1 MTLELPVLSL
11 AKSFT
16 LSKHV
21 NCRKELEHFFIT
33 NTQLWCAEGK
43 VKLSEET
50 TSTTVG
56 HGTWY
61 DMMAQKVIDREK
73 QLGRNTSLLR
83 TEMGLGASGFPHIGS
98 LGDAARSNAVSIA
111 LKNLGYNSE
120 LIAYCDDKDGLRKV
134 PAGLTNVALEKYIG
148 YPVSGIPDPFD
159 CHESYGKHMSSLLLD
174 ALDKCGIQY
183 KYYSANEVYKKGL
196 LLKEIRDLLSNAQKI
211 GQIVKEEVGQET
223 YTEVLPY
230 FAICEKCGHLY
241 TTRAYEFD
249 KKTDKILYRCVG
261 LEIKGKMLPGCDHE
275 GEIDIKSGD
284 GKLTWKSEFAAR
296 WRALDIRFEAYG
308 KDIADSVR
316 INDRIS
322 REVLEFEP
330 PNHAKY
336 EMFLDKGGKKI
347 SKSAGNVFTPQV
359 WFQYGSPQSLLLLM
373 LKRFVGTRSID
384 ISDIP
389 SYMNEIDEL
398 EDIYFDKRQPNQKE
412 TIRLKGLYQYCWI
425 MKPPEKPSIHVPY
438 NLLAFLV
445 KTAPENCLHG
455 YITEKLQIYGYLQ
468 KNQKI
473 DEGLIKRIEYT
484 QNWSRDFEEIKE
496 TTVTL
501 GPEAKKA
508 VFDLLNKLP
517 TADDPDK
524 TQNDIFNIAKANGL
538 KPGDFFKILYT
549 ILLGVSQGPRLGP
562 YILAMGKQNVANALE
577 RTLNKQ

>member
-1 MTLELPVLSL
+1 MQKAV
-11 AKSFT
+11 
-16 LSKHV
+16 H
-21 NCRKELEHFFIT
+21 
-33 NTQLWCAEGK
+33 
-43 VKLSEET
+43 LSEET
-50 TSTTVG
+50 ISTTIG

-73 QLGRNTSLLR
+73 RLGRNMSLIR

-98 LGDAARSNAVSIA
+98 LGDATRSNAVSLA
-111 LKNLGYNSE
+111 LKDLGYSSE

-134 PAGLTNVALEKYIG
+134 PAGLTDADLEKYLG
-148 YPVSGIPDPFD
+148 YPVSDIPDPFG
-159 CHESYGKHMSSLLLD
+159 CHESYGKHMSSLLLE

-196 LLKEIRDLLSNAQKI
+196 LLKEIRVLLTNAQKV

-241 TTRAYEFD
+241 TTRAYKFD
-249 KKTDKILYRCVG
+249 PKTDKVFYKCVG
-261 LEIKGKMLPGCDHE
+261 LEIKGKLIPGCGYE
-275 GEIDIKSGD
+275 GEMDIKSGN

-322 REVLEFEP
+322 CEVLEFEP
-330 PNHAKY
+330 PSHAKY

-373 LKRFVGTRSID
+373 LKRFVGTRSINV
-384 ISDIP
+384 SDIP
-389 SYMNEIDEL
+389 SYMNEFDEL
-398 EDIYFDKRQPNQKE
+398 EDVYFGKKQLNQKE
-412 TIRLKGLYQYCWI
+412 VVRLKGIYQYCWV
-425 MKPPEKPSIHVPY
+425 MKPPEKPSVHVPY

-445 KTAPENCLHG
+445 KMAPKECLND
-455 YITEKLQIYGYLQ
+455 YVAEKLQSYGYLQ

-473 DEGLIKRIEYT
+473 DEGLAKRIEYA

-496 TTVTL
+496 TAVML
-501 GPEAKKA
+501 SPEAKKA
-508 VFDLLNKLP
+508 VAELLQNLP
-517 TADDPDK
+517 AADDSD
-524 TQNDIFNIAKANGL
+524 TIQNAIFNAAKNNGL
-538 KPGDFFKILYT
+538 KPGELFKTLYT
-549 ILLGVSQGPRLGP
+549 VLMGASQGPRLGP
-562 YILAMGKQNVANALE
+562 YVLAMGKQNVSKALE
-577 RTLNKQ
+577 RALNKQ

>member
-1 MTLELPVLSL
+1 MMQKAAL
-11 AKSFT
+11 
-16 LSKHV
+16 
-21 NCRKELEHFFIT
+21 
-33 NTQLWCAEGK
+33 
-43 VKLSEET
+43 LSEET
-50 TSTTVG
+50 TSTTIG

-73 QLGRNTSLLR
+73 ELGRNMSLIR

-98 LGDAARSNAVSIA
+98 LGDAARSNAVSLA
-111 LKNLGYNSE
+111 LKDLGYNSE

-134 PAGLTNVALEKYIG
+134 PAGLTNANLEKYLG
-148 YPVSGIPDPFD
+148 YPVSAIPDPFG

-196 LLKEIRDLLSNAQKI
+196 LVNEIRALLTNAQKV

-241 TTRAYEFD
+241 TTRAYKFNP
-249 KKTDKILYRCVG
+249 KTDKVSYKCVG
-261 LEIKGKMLPGCDHE
+261 LEIRGKLIPGCGHE
-275 GEIDIKSGD
+275 GEIDIKSGN

-330 PNHAKY
+330 PSHAKY

-359 WFQYGSPQSLLLLM
+359 WFKYGSPQSLLLLM
-373 LKRFVGTRSID
+373 LKRFVGTRSLD
-384 ISDIP
+384 VSDIP
-389 SYMNEIDEL
+389 SYMNELDEL
-398 EDIYFDKRQPNQKE
+398 EDVYFGKKQLNPKE
-412 TIRLKGLYQYCWI
+412 AARLKGIYQYCWV
-425 MKPPEKPSIHVPY
+425 MQPPANPSIHVPY

-445 KTAPENCLHG
+445 KMAPKECVND
-455 YITEKLQIYGYLQ
+455 YVAEKLQSYGYLQ

-473 DEGLIKRIEYT
+473 NEALAKRIEYA
-484 QNWSRDFEEIKE
+484 QNWSGDFEEIKE
-496 TTVTL
+496 TAVSL
-501 GPEAKKA
+501 SPEAKKA
-508 VFDLLNKLP
+508 VAELLQNLP

-524 TQNDIFNIAKANGL
+524 IQNAIFTAAKNNGV
-538 KPGDFFKILYT
+538 KPGEFFKTLYAILM
-549 ILLGVSQGPRLGP
+549 GAPQGPRLGP
-562 YILAMGKQNVANALE
+562 YVLAMGKQNVSAALE
-577 RTLNKQ
+577 RALSKP